1 MADAVVLD
9 ASAWVDLL
17 QSEDVGRRV
26 ADRLEGHSLHAPGHI
41 DLELLSTFGRIER
54 ASALTSAEVDA
65 RLRIARDMPIRRH
78 DLADLADGAWR
89 RRSSLRISDA
99 FYVELAVHLDVPLI
113 TTDSRLARATTVA
126 EVPGT

>member
-1 MADAVVLD
+1 
-9 ASAWVDLL
+9 
-17 QSEDVGRRV
+17 V